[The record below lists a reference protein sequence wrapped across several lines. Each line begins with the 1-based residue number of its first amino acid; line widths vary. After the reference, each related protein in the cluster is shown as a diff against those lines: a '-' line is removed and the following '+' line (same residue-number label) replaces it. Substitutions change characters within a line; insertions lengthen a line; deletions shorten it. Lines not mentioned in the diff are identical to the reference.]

1 MSISENQALVHDC
14 GRQANDKKI
23 CVRDL
28 VNGRHNQQMSKKNI
42 TVDGDG

>member
-14 GRQANDKKI
+14 GRQANDKI

-28 VNGRHNQQMSKKNI
+28 VNGRHNQHMSKKNI